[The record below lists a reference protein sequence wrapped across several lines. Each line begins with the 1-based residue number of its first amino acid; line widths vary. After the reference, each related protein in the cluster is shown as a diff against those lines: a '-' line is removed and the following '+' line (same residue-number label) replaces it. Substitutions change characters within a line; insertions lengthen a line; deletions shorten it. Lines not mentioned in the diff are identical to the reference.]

1 MLFGDLLGA
10 PGVLRGWFFG
20 GAGFSF
26 HALARLLLSLLV
38 SKTHQVLRWLCQDST
53 APDTDQ
59 QYKAMYKKIVVLLFF
74 LAVRQSIF

>member
-26 HALARLLLSLLV
+26 HALARLLLSFLLV

-59 QYKAMYKKIVVLLFF
+59 QYKAMYKMVLLFF

>member
-26 HALARLLLSLLV
+26 HALARLLLSFLLV

-53 APDTDQ
+53 APDTDEQ
-59 QYKAMYKKIVVLLFF
+59 KVQNFVIRASKLTPPCA
-74 LAVRQSIF
+74 A